1 MTISR
6 REILAA
12 SAAVPVTGLGA
23 GLGGAAL
30 AASLPATAAFPK
42 MTGAYFNASS
52 IHPLPLGGK
61 AALMEYM
68 TNRHALLVNDDFPE
82 RRKAVLTAFGKLV
95 GASPDELMVTQSTTM
110 AENLIIRALGLPT
123 GGGRIVTDAL
133 HFTGSFY
140 MYDQLGKAGM
150 DVVTLPMTKD
160 GRISMDALDAALNK
174 KTKLVSVSVVSATNG
189 FQHDLKRVC
198 DAAHAHGALVYVDLI
213 QGAGTVPIDLRA
225 AGADFAA
232 SSCYKYLMGDFGIG
246 FLYVRKEMQD
256 RLQRPWWGYFQVGK
270 EVDTHILPLDPPASH
285 PFDYRAVP
293 GPEGI
298 FAMGT
303 TSWTGVVQLGYSLPW
318 LLSLGTAN
326 IQAWRQPMMDTI
338 QTELRRRGYQVIT
351 PPDSKTQ
358 IVAVAM
364 KDAEKKLTERM
375 KKADVQLTLLTNRIR
390 ISVSTFN
397 TMNDVDRLLGALP
410 VGPA

>member
-1 MTISR
+1 
-6 REILAA
+6 
-12 SAAVPVTGLGA
+12 
-23 GLGGAAL
+23 
-30 AASLPATAAFPK
+30 
-42 MTGAYFNASS
+42 
-52 IHPLPLGGK
+52 
-61 AALMEYM
+61 
-68 TNRHALLVNDDFPE
+68 
-82 RRKAVLTAFGKLV
+82 
-95 GASPDELMVTQSTTM
+95 
-110 AENLIIRALGLPT
+110 
-123 GGGRIVTDAL
+123 
-133 HFTGSFY
+133 

-160 GRISMDALDAALNK
+160 GRIGMDGLDAALNK

-189 FQHDLKRVC
+189 FEHDLKRVC
-198 DAAHAHGALVYVDLI
+198 DAAHAHGALVYADLI

-225 AGADFAA
+225 AGVDFAA

-270 EVDTHILPLDPPASH
+270 DVTTHNLPYDAPSPHAV
-285 PFDYRAVP
+285 DYRAVP

-303 TSWTGVVQLGYSLPW
+303 TSWTGVMQLGYSLPW
-318 LLSLGTAN
+318 LLSLGIGN
-326 IQAWRQPMMDTI
+326 IQAWRQPIMDTI

-351 PPDSKTQ
+351 PQGSKTQ
-358 IVAVAM
+358 VVAVAM
-364 KDAEKKLTERM
+364 KDAEKKLAERL
-375 KKADVQLTLLTNRIR
+375 KKADVQLTLLSNRIR

-410 VGPA
+410 ASPA

>member
-6 REILAA
+6 RDLLAA
-12 SAAVPVTGLGA
+12 SAAAPALS
-23 GLGGAAL
+23 LGGPAM

-42 MTGAYFNASS
+42 MKGAYFNASS
-52 IHPLPLGGK
+52 IHPLPLGAK
-61 AALMEYM
+61 AALMDYM
-68 TNRHALLVNDDFPE
+68 TDRHELLLNDDMPE
-82 RRKAVLTAFGKLV
+82 RRAKVIAAFGKLV
-95 GASPDELMVTQSTTM
+95 GASPDELMVTGSTTM
-110 AENLIIRALGLPT
+110 AENLIIRALGLPQ

-140 MYDQLGKAGM
+140 MYSELGKAGM
-150 DVVTLPMTKD
+150 DVVTLPMTRD
-160 GRISMDALDAALNK
+160 GRIGMDALDAALNK

-189 FQHDLKRVC
+189 FEHDLKRVC
-198 DAAHAHGALVYVDLI
+198 DAAHAHGAPVYADLI

-225 AGADFAA
+225 AGVDFAA

-246 FLYVRKEMQD
+246 FLYVRREMQD

-270 EVDTHILPLDPPASH
+270 EVDTHILPYDPPAPH
-285 PFDYRAVP
+285 VADYRAVP
-293 GPEGI
+293 GPEGK

-318 LLSLGTAN
+318 LLTLGIGR

-338 QTELRRRGYQVIT
+338 QTELRRRGYDVIT
-351 PPDSKTQ
+351 PQNSKTQ
-358 IVAVAM
+358 VVAVAM
-364 KDAEKKLTERM
+364 KDAERKLAQRL
-375 KKADVQLTLLTNRIR
+375 KKADVQLTLLQNRIR

-410 VGPA
+410 VSPA

>member
-1 MTISR
+1 MTLSR
-6 REILAA
+6 RAVLAA
-12 SAAVPVTGLGA
+12 SAAAP
-23 GLGGAAL
+23 AL
-30 AASLPATAAFPK
+30 ASPMAMAASLPATGAFPK
-42 MTGAYFNASS
+42 MTGAYFNSSS
-52 IHPLPLGGK
+52 IHPLPLGAR
-61 AALMEYM
+61 AALMDYM
-68 TNRHALLVNDDFPE
+68 THRHALLVNDDFPE
-82 RRKAVLTAFGKLV
+82 RRKKVLAAFGQLV

-110 AENLIIRALGLPT
+110 AENLIVRALGLPA

-140 MYDQLGKAGM
+140 MYSELGKAGM

-160 GRISMDALDAALNK
+160 GRIGMDALDAALNK

-189 FQHDLKRVC
+189 FEHDLKRVC

-225 AGADFAA
+225 AGVDFAA

-256 RLQRPWWGYFQVGK
+256 RIKRPWWGYFQVGK
-270 EVDTHILPLDPPASH
+270 EVDTHILPYDAPASH
-285 PFDYRAVP
+285 VADYRSVP
-293 GPEGI
+293 GPEGM

-318 LLSLGTAN
+318 LLALGTRN

-351 PPDSKTQ
+351 PRDSRTQ

-364 KDAEKKLTERM
+364 KDAESKLADRL
-375 KKADVQLTLLTNRIR
+375 KKADVQLTLLPNRLR
-390 ISVSTFN
+390 ISVSTYN
-397 TMNDVDRLLGALP
+397 SMNDVDRLLGALP
-410 VGPA
+410 AAPA

>member
-1 MTISR
+1 MKMSR
-6 REILAA
+6 RAVLAA
-12 SAAVPVTGLGA
+12 SVAAPAVSLGDRVALSASSALPV
-23 GLGGAAL
+23 
-30 AASLPATAAFPK
+30 TAAFPK
-42 MTGAYFNASS
+42 MRGAYFNASS
-52 IHPLPLGGK
+52 IHPLPLGAK
-61 AALMEYM
+61 AALMDYM
-68 TNRHALLVNDDFPE
+68 TNRHELLLNDDMPE
-82 RRKAVLTAFGKLV
+82 RRGKVIAAFGKLV

-110 AENLIIRALGLPT
+110 AENLIIRALGLPA

-140 MYDQLGKAGM
+140 MYSELGKAGM

-160 GRISMDALDAALNK
+160 GRIGMDALDAALNK

-189 FQHDLKRVC
+189 FEHDLKRVC
-198 DAAHAHGALVYVDLI
+198 DAAHAHGALVYADLI

-225 AGADFAA
+225 AGVDFAA

-246 FLYVRKEMQD
+246 FLYVRKELQD
-256 RLQRPWWGYFQVGK
+256 QIKRPWWGYFQVGK
-270 EVDTHILPLDPPASH
+270 EVATHVLPYDAPASH
-285 PFDYRAVP
+285 AADYRAVS
-293 GPEGI
+293 GPEGT

-318 LLSLGTAN
+318 LLSLGIDK
-326 IQAWRQPMMDTI
+326 IQAWRQPLTDTI

-351 PPDSKTQ
+351 PPNSKTQ

-364 KDAEKKLTERM
+364 KDAERRLAERL
-375 KKADVQLTLLTNRIR
+375 KKADVQLTLLPNRIR
-390 ISVSTFN
+390 ISISTFN

-410 VGPA
+410 ASPI

>member
-6 REILAA
+6 RDVLAA
-12 SAAVPVTGLGA
+12 SAAAPVLS
-23 GLGGAAL
+23 LGGAAN

-52 IHPLPLGGK
+52 IHPLPLGAR

-82 RRKAVLTAFGKLV
+82 RRKKVLAAFGKLV

-110 AENLIIRALGLPT
+110 AENLIIRALGLPQ

-140 MYDQLGKAGM
+140 MYDQLAKAGM
-150 DVVTLPMTKD
+150 DVVTLPMTRD
-160 GRISMDALDAALNK
+160 GRIGMDALDAALNK

-189 FQHDLKRVC
+189 FEHDLKRVC
-198 DAAHAHGALVYVDLI
+198 DAAHAHGALVYADLI

-225 AGADFAA
+225 AGVDFAA

-270 EVDTHILPLDPPASH
+270 EVDTHNLPFDPPSPHAV
-285 PFDYRAVP
+285 DYRAVP
-293 GPEGI
+293 GPEGV

-303 TSWTGVVQLGYSLPW
+303 TSWTGIVQLGYSLPW
-318 LLSLGTAN
+318 LLSLGVEN
-326 IQAWRQPMMDTI
+326 IRAWRQPMMDTI

-351 PPDSKTQ
+351 PEGSRTQ
-358 IVAVAM
+358 VVAVAM
-364 KDAEKKLTERM
+364 KDAERKLAERM

-410 VGPA
+410 AGPG